1 MNVNRGKMTAAAVLA
16 VTLLVVGGVTG
27 YGSVSYTHLILQ
39 SLLNGVDIRNC
50 IHKCLDGDHRQI
62 TSALAACDKLTH
74 VFILACE
81 IPVIQI
87 KSTYIDAAFLKGL
100 CHKRQILSGTG
111 CRKSATVDLLVEKE
125 LVFAV
130 LFYVIQ
136 SFICFGIAV
145 LKLSLIHI

>member
-1 MNVNRGKMTAAAVLA
+1 MVSIAV
-16 VTLLVVGGVTG
+16 
-27 YGSVSYTHLILQ
+27 
-39 SLLNGVDIRNC
+39 
-50 IHKCLDGDHRQI
+50 
-62 TSALAACDKLTH
+62 TSALAACDKLAH

-100 CHKRQILSGTG
+100 CHKLQILSGTG
-111 CRKSATVDLLVEKE
+111 CRKSAAVDLLVEKE

-145 LKLSLIHI
+145 LKGIIGTAQTQAADSVANRSSGSSVVMV